1 MINISFFYFGGLD
14 GIVPSIL
21 LSIFYSEFE
30 ALFLATILSPA
41 PLITVSWTFSAPSS
55 LKVSLDTIED
65 RRDLFIYEL
74 FL

>member
-1 MINISFFYFGGLD
+1 MNISFFYFGGLD
-14 GIVPSIL
+14 GSLPCII
-21 LSIFYSEFE
+21 LSIFCSKFE

-55 LKVSLDTIED
+55 LTVSLDTTEE

-74 FL
+74 FLL

>member
-1 MINISFFYFGGLD
+1 MNISFFYFGGLD
-14 GIVPSIL
+14 GYAPSIL
-21 LSIFYSEFE
+21 LSIFYSKFE
-30 ALFLATILSPA
+30 ALFLATIFSPA

-55 LKVSLDTIED
+55 FKVSLDTIEE